1 MQCDYWDA
9 GVCRSCTLIETPYAR
24 QLADKQTHVETLLAP
39 LAPDLAWL
47 SPVGSAESGFRTKA
61 KMVVAGT
68 TDAPTLGILDA
79 AGHGTD
85 LQHCG
90 LYPEPLA
97 AAFPVLADFV
107 TRARLEPYS
116 VPHRRGELKHIL
128 VTLAPDDRL
137 MVRFVM
143 RSTEAHTRLVKHLPW
158 LREALPSLH
167 VATLNVLP
175 EHKAVTEGE
184 REIVLTDADTL
195 PITLGAV
202 PLHLG
207 PRSFFQTNT
216 EVAMRLYAQVADWV
230 NEVAPATLWD
240 LYCGVGGL
248 ALHSLARGRTVTGVE
263 ISDAAIDAAR
273 LSAAQM
279 AQAGVVGADR
289 VTFVAADAVAWAG
302 EQASRP
308 EAVVVNPPRRGL
320 GSELTAWLESSGTDA
335 IIYSS
340 CNPATLARD
349 MADMPSY
356 VARTARLF
364 DMFPHTGHGEVA
376 VLMTR
381 R

>member
-9 GVCRSCTLIETPYAR
+9 GVCRSCTLIETPYSR
-24 QLADKQTHVETLLAP
+24 QLADKQEAVTGLLAP
-39 LAPDLAWL
+39 LAPALSWL
-47 SPVGSAESGFRTKA
+47 PPVASAEEGFRTKA

-68 TDAPTLGILDA
+68 VDAPTLGILDA
-79 AGHGTD
+79 AGRGTD
-85 LQHCG
+85 LQGCN
-90 LYPEPLA
+90 LYPPQLS
-97 AAFPVLADFV
+97 AAFPALAAFV

-116 VPHRRGELKHIL
+116 VPERSGELKNIL
-128 VTLAPDDRL
+128 VTLGPDGRL

-143 RSTEAHTRLVKHLPW
+143 RSTEALARLQKHLPW
-158 LREALPSLH
+158 LHQALPALH

-184 REIVLTDADTL
+184 REIVLTEEQTL
-195 PITLGAV
+195 PFTMGDV

-216 EVAMRLYAQVADWV
+216 AVATELYAQVATWIDGA
-230 NEVAPATLWD
+230 APASLWD

-248 ALHSLARGRTVTGVE
+248 ALHCLAEGREVTGVE

-279 AQAGVVGADR
+279 ARAGVAGASDT
-289 VTFVAADAVAWAG
+289 TFVAADAVAWARTQG
-302 EQASRP
+302 AFP

-320 GSELTAWLESSGTDA
+320 GPELSGWIEDSGVATVV
-335 IIYSS
+335 YSS

-356 VARTARLF
+356 VAREARLF
-364 DMFPHTGHGEVA
+364 DMFPHTGHGEVG
-376 VLMTR
+376 VLLER